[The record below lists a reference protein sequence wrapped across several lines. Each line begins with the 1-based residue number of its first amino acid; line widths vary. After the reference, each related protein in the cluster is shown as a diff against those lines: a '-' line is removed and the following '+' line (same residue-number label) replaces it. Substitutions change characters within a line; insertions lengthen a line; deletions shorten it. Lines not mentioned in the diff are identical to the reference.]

1 MGIFGRIGFRV
12 NSTVASKFDMTQSEL
27 FTHFSFTVF
36 RNFLE
41 KNTSVPM
48 VVSSVISNPA
58 SEAVAMGIAGL
69 EFSYQK
75 LNDIFFT
82 LVNSCDSSDCLKCGE
97 PGVQCFLTNT
107 AGQIILSTAGE
118 KAVSLGSTEILH
130 YIF

>member
-1 MGIFGRIGFRV
+1 
-12 NSTVASKFDMTQSEL
+12 
-27 FTHFSFTVF
+27 
-36 RNFLE
+36 
-41 KNTSVPM
+41 M

-82 LVNSCDSSDCLKCGE
+82 LVNSCDSSDCLKCDE